1 LAVDLGELAN
11 SPTRQFANLPTC
23 QLANSPI
30 RQLANL
36 PSLDFHGDP
45 FSRPVA
51 MEFRESPQIV
61 AVAVSYLDD

>member
-1 LAVDLGELAN
+1 VTIGKHGTGGGE
-11 SPTRQFANLPTC
+11 T
-23 QLANSPI
+23 
-30 RQLANL
+30 